1 MKIIRTP
8 RLIIKSLCV
17 DDISKKYIEWLNDK
31 EVNQYLETRF
41 QVQNNQ
47 SCLEF
52 VKRMQEDANEELF
65 AIYTNNNNEH
75 IGNCKLGAINK
86 FHHTAEISFFIGNK
100 SFWGA
105 GYATEAVSHMIQYGF
120 ENLGLEKITA
130 GCYESN
136 KGSKKVLIKAGF
148 EVEGFRKEQVVFG
161 SQREGVYSLGI
172 IKK

>member
-105 GYATEAVSHMIQYGF
+105 GYATEAVSHMIRYGF

-136 KGSKKVLIKAGF
+136 KGSKNVLIKAGF

>member
-41 QVQNNQ
+41 QVQDNQ

-86 FHHTAEISFFIGNK
+86 FHHTAEISFFIGSK

-105 GYATEAVSHMIQYGF
+105 GYATEVVSHVVQYGF

-148 EVEGFRKEQVVFG
+148 EVEGFRKGQVVFG
-161 SQREGVYSLGI
+161 SQREGVYNLGI
-172 IKK
+172 VKK

>member
-86 FHHTAEISFFIGNK
+86 FHHTAEISFFIGSK

-105 GYATEAVSHMIQYGF
+105 GYATEVVSHVVQYGF

-148 EVEGFRKEQVVFG
+148 EVEGFRKGQVAFG
-161 SQREGVYSLGI
+161 SQREGLYNLGI
-172 IKK
+172 VKK

>member
-41 QVQNNQ
+41 QVQDNQ

-86 FHHTAEISFFIGNK
+86 FHHTAEISFFIGSK

-105 GYATEAVSHMIQYGF
+105 GYATEVVSHVVQYGF

-148 EVEGFRKEQVVFG
+148 EVEGFRKGQVAFG
-161 SQREGVYSLGI
+161 SQREGVYNLGI
-172 IKK
+172 VKK

>member
-1 MKIIRTP
+1 M
-8 RLIIKSLCV
+8 
-17 DDISKKYIEWLNDK
+17 DDISNKYIKWLNDK

-41 QVQNNQ
+41 QVQDHQ

-65 AIYTNNNNEH
+65 AIYTVDNNEH

-86 FHHTAEISFFIGNK
+86 FHHTAEISFFIGSK

-105 GYATEAVSHMIQYGF
+105 GYATEVVSHLVKFGF
-120 ENLGLEKITA
+120 EDLGLEKITA

-148 EVEGFRKEQVVFG
+148 EIEGFHKGQVVFG
-161 SQREGVYSLGI
+161 NKREGTYSLGI
-172 IKK
+172 VKK